1 MKNKSKLII
10 IISIIFL
17 SCKTDNFYNT
27 ERILSTNKT
36 EYEIG
41 EDFELTLKIS
51 TRELKKEIRVYE
63 NYKNLEISFSL
74 INENKNVYNENWSK
88 NSAELLNKTK
98 INEIEIGNGKPFQK
112 TFTGKISEIKNELEL
127 NIAEL
132 NLTAKFP
139 KEKLKNGTKIRIH
152 GFCNPI
158 NPEFG
163 ASLEEYFEVVDIK
176 IKIK

>member
-10 IISIIFL
+10 IISIIL
-17 SCKTDNFYNT
+17 LGCKTDDFYDT
-27 ERILSTNKT
+27 ERILLTNKT

-41 EDFELTLKIS
+41 ENFELTLKIS
-51 TRELKKEIRVYE
+51 TKELKKEIRVYE

-74 INENKNVYNENWSK
+74 ANENENIQNEDWSK
-88 NSAELLNKTK
+88 NITELSTETK
-98 INEIEIGNGKPFQK
+98 INEINIGNGKPFQK
-112 TFTGKISEIKNELEL
+112 IFTGKISEIKDEIEL
-127 NIAEL
+127 NIEEL
-132 NLTAKFP
+132 NLNAKFP

-163 ASLEEYFEVVDIK
+163 ASLEEFFEVVEIK
-176 IKIK
+176 IKMD

>member
-1 MKNKSKLII
+1 MKNKNKLII
-10 IISIIFL
+10 IISIIL
-17 SCKTDNFYNT
+17 LGCKTDNFYDT

-41 EDFELTLKIS
+41 ENFELTLKIS
-51 TRELKKEIRVYE
+51 TKELKKEIRVYE

-74 INENKNVYNENWSK
+74 VNEKENVQNEDWSK
-88 NSAELLNKTK
+88 NSTELSNETK

-112 TFTGKISEIKNELEL
+112 TFTGKISEFKNEIEL

-139 KEKLKNGTKIRIH
+139 KEKLKNGTKIKIH

-163 ASLEEYFEVVDIK
+163 ASLEEYFEVVEIK
-176 IKIK
+176 VKTE